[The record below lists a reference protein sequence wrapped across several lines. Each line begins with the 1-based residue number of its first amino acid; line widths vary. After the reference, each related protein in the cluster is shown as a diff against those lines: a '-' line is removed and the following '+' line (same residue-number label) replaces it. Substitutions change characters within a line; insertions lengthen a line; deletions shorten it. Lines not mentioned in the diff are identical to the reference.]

1 MHARWYRTSLCSW
14 TDGFD
19 SASLSLPS
27 LVVGGNLLGA
37 GDPLQVVPV
46 KVTDTSA
53 DRMVFESIT
62 ERSTLQ
68 GSQGQVVCLTGSYRQ
83 ADDLVFRGLLD
94 KMRWGCARPQD
105 LTAVNAT
112 WSTPLTGHVTKLRI
126 RKVAVTEINRHNLL
140 SITSEPY
147 EFTARDVFLTAD
159 VRERK
164 DAEASLRTCVDFSL
178 TLKQSALVILTRNVE
193 GIPPGTGGIVKDII
207 SRELVVDGRTLRAE
221 SVFCE
226 FSGRVVEVGR
236 ARFSAYNASG
246 KEAAFCEQVPLLLGW
261 AITVHRAQGLTLD
274 IVEIDFL
281 LDSWTTCGL
290 VYTALSRGRSLST
303 MRVRGLRS
311 HLIQASRCSL
321 AYYAVVLRL
330 RGSSPEED
338 GQPPR
343 DE

>member
-1 MHARWYRTSLCSW
+1 MSQTSDVPVPAPPLPPLDASQERAMELFRSGANIALFGRAGCGKSEVMRRMVAEATARWGRE
-14 TDGFD
+14 GVAV
-19 SASLSLPS
+19 SAFSGSAAL
-27 LVVGGNLLGA
+27 A
-37 GDPLQVVPV
+37 VVPV

-221 SVFCE
+221 SVFC
-226 FSGRVVEVGR
+226 
-236 ARFSAYNASG
+236 
-246 KEAAFCEQVPLLLGW
+246 
-261 AITVHRAQGLTLD
+261 D
-274 IVEIDFL
+274 
-281 LDSWTTCGL
+281 
-290 VYTALSRGRSLST
+290 
-303 MRVRGLRS
+303 